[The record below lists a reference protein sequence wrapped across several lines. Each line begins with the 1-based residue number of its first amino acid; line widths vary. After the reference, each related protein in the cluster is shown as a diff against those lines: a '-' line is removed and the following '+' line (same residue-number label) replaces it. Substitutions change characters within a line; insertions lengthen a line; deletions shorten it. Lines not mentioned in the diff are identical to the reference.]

1 MTEETTPAAI
11 QFLGTSQ
18 PRGRQEWNI
27 MRYPSPEFLVFSSRL
42 MVSSCSHRI
51 DIAIC
56 SDDIHLQDG
65 SEVGEAIRSRAS
77 FPIG

>member
-1 MTEETTPAAI
+1 
-11 QFLGTSQ
+11 
-18 PRGRQEWNI
+18 
-27 MRYPSPEFLVFSSRL
+27 LVFSSRL